1 MLSLQP
7 IRKTLLSPEGQRIL
21 AAMPAVETYSGR
33 MAYAR
38 AVCER
43 FAFVDARGVLRAASC
58 IA

>member
-1 MLSLQP
+1 MTVFDSEIFYHALSLQP

-38 AVCER
+38 ALC
-43 FAFVDARGVLRAASC
+43 FC
-58 IA
+58 